1 MVLSADLVAHLIQF
15 WVLLSWKICLRTAS
29 RYALLV
35 IVFMNNRGDRVVN
48 VTTTTPAAPAATT
61 APADP
66 AAIAPASASLAVLA
80 TSQNRGEFN
89 NSKSP

>member
-1 MVLSADLVAHLIQF
+1 MVLSADLVVHLIQF

-48 VTTTTPAAPAATT
+48 SPPRRLLLQLRRRRLQTLPGQLLRET
-61 APADP
+61 ARRSCY
-66 AAIAPASASLAVLA
+66 AIE
-80 TSQNRGEFN
+80 QG
-89 NSKSP
+89 